1 MSGANHYRYR
11 AWDGTQHVEPVAPGR
26 MLDALADAL
35 LSGDIDQALDRALH
49 RGIDG
54 VANDET
60 LAGLDALREQLRN
73 ERRNL
78 EQPLTKEALPQL
90 AEALRGEGGAGSL
103 DDEMRD
109 LLAALAASPDAAAR
123 LLSMTDWETRI
134 TIESALSEEQSG
146 HLSSDG
152 ANISTGGHSLLH
164 QISSLE
170 EVERLEGQIRK
181 VRQVGDL
188 GSVDPDLVRRLL
200 GDDAADRF
208 DRLAASLREFRESG
222 FIRGRPGHLEL
233 SARALQHIG
242 EEQLRATLERISQRQ
257 GGDRPLP
264 HRTGA
269 HDLTGAT
276 RPWEFGDPL
285 SLDLSRTVLQAVR
298 RNVGTPVKLDSRD
311 FAVFER
317 EESTRAATVLAIDLS
332 RSMGERGYLLA
343 AKKLALALSTLIRQR
358 FPRDLLLLSG
368 FSELARPVTMDELPG
383 LSWDRFGFGTN
394 IQDALRWSR
403 FALAQHRGMQRNVI
417 VLTDGEP
424 TAYRDR
430 DGQVHFH
437 HPPTRDTLAETYAEA
452 ERLRRDG
459 IDLTVCVLSHYF
471 EVVRFAEELVRRGA
485 GDLIVTSPD
494 DLGSAVTLQFSSRRH

>member
-1 MSGANHYRYR
+1 
-11 AWDGTQHVEPVAPGR
+11 
-26 MLDALADAL
+26 
-35 LSGDIDQALDRALH
+35 
-49 RGIDG
+49 
-54 VANDET
+54 
-60 LAGLDALREQLRN
+60 
-73 ERRNL
+73 
-78 EQPLTKEALPQL
+78 
-90 AEALRGEGGAGSL
+90 
-103 DDEMRD
+103 
-109 LLAALAASPDAAAR
+109 
-123 LLSMTDWETRI
+123 
-134 TIESALSEEQSG
+134 
-146 HLSSDG
+146 
-152 ANISTGGHSLLH
+152 
-164 QISSLE
+164 
-170 EVERLEGQIRK
+170 
-181 VRQVGDL
+181 
-188 GSVDPDLVRRLL
+188 
-200 GDDAADRF
+200 
-208 DRLAASLREFRESG
+208 
-222 FIRGRPGHLEL
+222 
-233 SARALQHIG
+233 LQHIG
-242 EEQLRATLERISQRQ
+242 EELLRATMERISQRQ
-257 GGDRPLP
+257 VGDRPLP

-298 RNVGTPVKLDSRD
+298 RSVGTPVKLDSRD

-358 FPRDLLLLSG
+358 FPRDLMLICG
-368 FSELARPVTMDELPG
+368 FSETARPVAIDALPG
-383 LSWDRFGFGTN
+383 LTWDRFGFGTN

-494 DLGSAVTLQFSSRRH
+494 DLGSAVTLQFSSRRRR